1 MSNEIARSHSTI
13 DPYKHLQ
20 IVVNPDGTITRS
32 LISPSTEATPD
43 PVNDDAVVL
52 SKDVTVNQSKNT
64 WVRIFVPRQALDSP
78 SSTKLPLIVDF
89 HGGGF
94 IFFSA
99 ASSLSHE
106 FCSNVAVELPAIVV
120 SVDYRLAPEHRLPAA
135 YDDAMDA
142 LHWIKNTQD
151 DWLMKHADF
160 DNCFLIGSS
169 AGGNIAYYAG
179 LRATAQVNN
188 LLPLKI
194 KGLLLF
200 PFFGAIKRTTSE
212 LRLVN
217 DRVSPPCLS
226 DLMWELAL
234 PIGADRDHEYCN
246 PKVEGGSKLVDQ
258 IRLLGWKVM
267 VIGCDRDPLIDRQ
280 IELVRMMEHKEMQ
293 VVTHFQEGGY
303 HGIEIIDPVK
313 RKVLLVDIKKICL
326 VVRKGSIVSTRMV
339 FAVPYT
345 IISF

>member
-64 WVRIFVPRQALDSP
+64 WVGIFVRRQALDSP

-120 SVDYRLAPEHRLPAA
+120 SVDYRLVE
-135 YDDAMDA
+135 
-142 LHWIKNTQD
+142 K
-151 DWLMKHADF
+151 
-160 DNCFLIGSS
+160 
-169 AGGNIAYYAG
+169 IACIYAI
-179 LRATAQVNN
+179 LRAHFEWVSFNESGKSCEVQI
-188 LLPLKI
+188 LL
-194 KGLLLF
+194 
-200 PFFGAIKRTTSE
+200 
-212 LRLVN
+212 
-217 DRVSPPCLS
+217 C
-226 DLMWELAL
+226 
-234 PIGADRDHEYCN
+234 
-246 PKVEGGSKLVDQ
+246 
-258 IRLLGWKVM
+258 
-267 VIGCDRDPLIDRQ
+267 
-280 IELVRMMEHKEMQ
+280 
-293 VVTHFQEGGY
+293 
-303 HGIEIIDPVK
+303 
-313 RKVLLVDIKKICL
+313 
-326 VVRKGSIVSTRMV
+326 
-339 FAVPYT
+339 
-345 IISF
+345 

>member
-64 WVRIFVPRQALDSP
+64 WVRIFVRRQALDSP

-142 LHWIKNTQD
+142 LQWIKNTQD
-151 DWLMKHADF
+151 DWLMKLADF
-160 DNCFLIGSS
+160 DNCFFMGSS
-169 AGGNIAYYAG
+169 AGGNIAYHAG

-194 KGLLLF
+194 KGLLLLF
-200 PFFGAIKRTTSE
+200 PFFGAIKRTASE

-217 DRVSPPCLS
+217 DRC
-226 DLMWELAL
+226 
-234 PIGADRDHEYCN
+234 
-246 PKVEGGSKLVDQ
+246 
-258 IRLLGWKVM
+258 
-267 VIGCDRDPLIDRQ
+267 
-280 IELVRMMEHKEMQ
+280 
-293 VVTHFQEGGY
+293 
-303 HGIEIIDPVK
+303 
-313 RKVLLVDIKKICL
+313 
-326 VVRKGSIVSTRMV
+326 
-339 FAVPYT
+339 
-345 IISF
+345 